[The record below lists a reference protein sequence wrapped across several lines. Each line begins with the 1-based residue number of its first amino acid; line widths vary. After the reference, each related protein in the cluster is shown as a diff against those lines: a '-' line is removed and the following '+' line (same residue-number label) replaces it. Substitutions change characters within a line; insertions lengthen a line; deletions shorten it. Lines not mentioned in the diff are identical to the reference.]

1 MTEDRKILNYFLGA
15 SVFTVASYVGYNIFF
30 KEEPTTEEFTP
41 VVITCNLQND
51 FISLKPTT
59 TILNIGKEE
68 SKRIIGDNTMH
79 SPIGQFFEW
88 FRAQNQ
94 DKIEM
99 IHLKTSWQVNS
110 PTIKKYGLHAIDGTE
125 GQKLILNL
133 ESKIQKNEHI
143 INIKSLNVFEETTL
157 EALLKELEKKKK
169 KKLKIGII
177 GVGT

>member
-1 MTEDRKILNYFLGA
+1 MAEEKKVLNYILGA
-15 SVFTVASYVGYNIFF
+15 SVFTVASYVGYKLLFQ
-30 KEEPTTEEFTP
+30 KEPTKEEFTP

-51 FISLKPTT
+51 FISLKPTN
-59 TILNIGKEE
+59 TILNIGREE

-99 IHLKTSWQVNS
+99 IHLKTSWKVNS
-110 PTIKKYGLHAIDGTE
+110 VTIKKYGLHAIEGTE

-143 INIKSLNVFEETTL
+143 INIKSLNVFEDSNL
-157 EALLKELEKKKK
+157 ESLLKELENKNK

-177 GVGT
+177 GVYL